1 MHIIYFSTFSMDM
14 KTQTGLL
21 IVVLVAVSGIGGY
34 LLGQERDGSPM
45 HKMSDGSMMMDR
57 SMGMPNAMA
66 GMMSDLEGKEGDA
79 LDRAFLKG
87 MITHHEGAVEMAQ
100 AVLSSGKHPE
110 LKQMATAIIEA
121 QTKEIAQMK
130 AWQTAW
136 YGK

>member
-1 MHIIYFSTFSMDM
+1 MEM
-14 KTQTGLL
+14 KTQTGIL
-21 IVVLVAVSGIGGY
+21 IVVLVVVSGIGGY
-34 LLGQERDGSPM
+34 LLGQERNQSPMHQMPDGSPM
-45 HKMSDGSMMMDR
+45 LDQ
-57 SMGMPNAMA
+57 SMGMHDEMI

-79 LDRAFLKG
+79 LDRAFLSG
-87 MITHHEGAVEMAQ
+87 MIIHHEGAVEMAQ
-100 AVLSSGKHPE
+100 AVLSNGKHPE